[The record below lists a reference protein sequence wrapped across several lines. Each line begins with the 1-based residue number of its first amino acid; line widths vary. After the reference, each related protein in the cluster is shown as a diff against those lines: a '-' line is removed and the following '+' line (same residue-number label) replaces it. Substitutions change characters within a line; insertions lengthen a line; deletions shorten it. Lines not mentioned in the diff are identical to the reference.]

1 MPIDISHILTSGTTI
16 LAAKG
21 VEELIKN
28 HSNILNGMTGYY
40 KVLNQEMVVYCP
52 ENIQKNSIIFEAKG
66 GVIPHKIKF
75 PYGKPRRVKVKA
87 IIGDVDLSDS
97 VNIFDTG
104 FELDTKLLSQTD
116 TFILDF
122 DYKLKN
128 LHFLDALVE
137 RNRAREIPKDAE
149 SEYWIQAGL
158 KHPNVLKTKYGKL
171 ELQDINFNVDV
182 GISEDIK
189 TVIPSPF
196 EKELEA
202 AVKLIHEP
210 DAHKKWKL
218 GYAHSQAMQSRG
230 KYDDVLQSLAHL
242 QELFFPQKFARYV
255 YVKDDFHYSN
265 CHQGNNYHDQIP
277 FPTWPKTMTV
287 VSRTDLNLEKC
298 AAEGTMVY
306 KKRDFLNQVGKI
318 LGA

>member
-1 MPIDISHILTSGTTI
+1 MPLDLSHVITSGASI
-16 LAAKG
+16 LATKG

-28 HSNILNGMTGYY
+28 HSHILDNMTGHF

-52 ENIQKNSIIFEAKG
+52 ENIQKNSIIFEARG
-66 GVIPHKIKF
+66 GVLPRKIKF
-75 PYGKPRRVKVKA
+75 PYGKPRRIKVKP
-87 IIGDVDLSDS
+87 IMGDIDMA
-97 VNIFDTG
+97 DTVHILDNG
-104 FELDTKLLSQTD
+104 FELDTKTLSKTD

-122 DYKLKN
+122 EYKLKN
-128 LHFLDALVE
+128 LNFLDALVE
-137 RNRAREIPKDAE
+137 RNRAKEIPKDSE

-171 ELQDINFNVDV
+171 ELQDIDFNVDV

-202 AVKLIHEP
+202 AVKLIHER

-242 QELFFPQKFARYV
+242 QELFFPQKFARFV
-255 YVKDDFHYSN
+255 DVRDDFHYSH
-265 CHQGNNYHDQIP
+265 CQQGNNYHDRLP

-287 VSRTDLNLEKC
+287 ISRTDLNLEKC
-298 AAEGTMVY
+298 AAAGKLVY
-306 KKRDFLNQVGKI
+306 KKRDFLDQVGKI
-318 LGA
+318 LGV

>member
-1 MPIDISHILTSGTTI
+1 MPLDISHIITAGATT
-16 LAAKG
+16 LATKG

-28 HSNILNGMTGYY
+28 HSNILDSMTGHY

-52 ENIQKNSIIFEAKG
+52 ENIQKNSIIFEARG
-66 GVIPHKIKF
+66 GILPRKIKF
-75 PYGKPRRVKVKA
+75 PYGKPRRIKIKP
-87 IIGDVDLSDS
+87 IIGNVDLSDA
-97 VNIFDTG
+97 VNVSDIG
-104 FELDTKLLSQTD
+104 FELDTKLISKTD

-122 DYKLKN
+122 EYKLKN
-128 LHFLDALVE
+128 LYFLDALVE

-171 ELQDINFNVDV
+171 ELQDIDFNVDV

-202 AVKLIHEP
+202 AVKLIHER

-242 QELFFPQKFARYV
+242 QELFFPQKFARFV
-255 YVKDDFHYSN
+255 DVKDDFHYSN

-287 VSRTDLNLEKC
+287 TSRTDLNLDKC
-298 AAEGTMVY
+298 AADGKLVY
-306 KKRDFLNQVGKI
+306 KKRDFLDQVGKI